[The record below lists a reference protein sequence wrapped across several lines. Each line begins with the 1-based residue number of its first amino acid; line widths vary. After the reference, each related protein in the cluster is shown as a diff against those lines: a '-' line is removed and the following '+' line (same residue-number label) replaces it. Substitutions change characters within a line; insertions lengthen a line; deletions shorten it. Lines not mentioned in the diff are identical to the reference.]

1 MLGRMFRKYFVDTVG
16 FMPANLT
23 LSSFYVHSD
32 DVPRVVASA
41 EVWTNSSFDVRTD
54 AR

>member
-1 MLGRMFRKYFVDTVG
+1 MFRKYFVDTLN

-23 LSSFYVHSD
+23 LDSFYVHSD

-41 EVWTNSSFDVRTD
+41 EVRINTKIGENDQWY
-54 AR
+54 